1 MKLLNR
7 LFGRTKTEQTAS
19 DSLTPAAAAKKI
31 LAAHTSLTQIA
42 SDYGAV
48 LASSAAPAPLCVADA
63 RKLPHPKEDIKK
75 ALVYALRIVEDPQMR
90 SALKIC
96 YISLAQWQE
105 GVGDTDVGVDITKI
119 DPNVDMHEL
128 AERITSQASAWE
140 KWRLKATT
148 ERESLVGELQK
159 LGLWDSNV

>member
-63 RKLPHPKEDIKK
+63 HKLPHPKEDIKK

-96 YISLAQWQE
+96 YISLANWQE
-105 GVGDTDVGVDITKI
+105 GVGDIDAGIDFTKI
-119 DPNVDMHEL
+119 DPHTDIHEL
-128 AERITSQASAWE
+128 AKLMTSQAPTWENWSLRVSA
-140 KWRLKATT
+140 
-148 ERESLVGELQK
+148 ERESLVRELEK
-159 LGLWDSNV
+159 LGLWDSS